1 MALFTP
7 LRRWQP
13 AFRPFGR
20 TSLPGRMLAFTERCV
35 KGPLFG
41 CRMCGNCL
49 LQETAFI
56 CHMECPKGI
65 RNGPCGGVNNGYCY
79 VDPKRRCVW
88 ALIYERSR
96 RMHRE
101 HRLLEVLPPVDWDR
115 AGTETWGEVVRKV
128 REAGFRRIFFP
139 AGIKSHARGKSETQP
154 GRPTHGQPPG
164 QSGNDSSG
172 HRRTRRHV
180 IGNNLE
186 ELVFKPIR
194 QPEWWK
200 GDAEYHPPA
209 VTGPQSFLESSL
221 RAGKFVITS
230 EITPP
235 LSASADK
242 LKEKIELIKPWVS
255 AINFTDGSSA
265 IPRMSSI
272 ACCSIAAAHGADP
285 VLQISARDSTRSGLQ
300 SQAVGANILGVK
312 NILCL
317 SGDSPRVGPK
327 PRGNLNIIDLD
338 SVQMLW
344 ILRRMRD
351 EGIWLDGREMKHRPE
366 FFLGA
371 AASPFAQDP
380 SLQVIRDRKKI
391 NAGAQFFQTNLV
403 FDPDSLDGWLENLE
417 KQQLLDKVFVLVG
430 VSPLRTLSMAK
441 YLNDKIPGITVPD
454 HIMKRME
461 QAGADASAEGIRIAV
476 ETIRRLRTKPGISGV
491 HIMPLG
497 WEAAVPQ
504 IVNASF

>member
-7 LRRWQP
+7 LSRWQP

-20 TSLPGRMLAFTERCV
+20 TGLPGRMLAFTERCV

-88 ALIYERSR
+88 VLIFERSR

-115 AGTETWGEVVRKV
+115 AGTETWCEVVRKV

-139 AGIKSHARGKSETQP
+139 AGSKGKALRQ
-154 GRPTHGQPPG
+154 QQG
-164 QSGNDSSG
+164 QSRSRGQI
-172 HRRTRRHV
+172 

-200 GDAEYHPPA
+200 GDPEYHPPA
-209 VTGPQSFLESSL
+209 VTGPQSFLETSL

-235 LSASADK
+235 LSASADR

-272 ACCSIAAAHGADP
+272 ACCSVAAAHGADP
-285 VLQISARDSTRSGLQ
+285 VLQISARDNTRSGLQ
-300 SQAVGANILGVK
+300 SQAVGANVLGVK

-403 FDPDSLDGWLENLE
+403 FDPDCLDEWLENLG

-430 VSPLRTLSMAK
+430 VSPLRTLKMAK
-441 YLNDKIPGITVPD
+441 YLNDRIPGITIPD

-461 QAGADASAEGIRIAV
+461 HAGSDASAEGIRIAV